1 MYWDKS
7 INGYI
12 NAVNSRY
19 NSFEFIFNLIETE
32 LKKEAEI
39 LNNNN
44 NNKRLLRVL
53 NNKKLL

>member
-1 MYWDKS
+1 MA
-7 INGYI
+7 INPR
-12 NAVNSRY
+12 N
-19 NSFEFIFNLIETE
+19 NSFEFIFNLIEAE

>member
-12 NAVNSRY
+12 NAINSRN

-39 LNNNN
+39 LD